1 MIKTNQTRTKFRKLL
16 AFLFPVQAGVPDNLR
31 SNIRHLIWDIGW
43 FGLLNGTTLS
53 FMTIYAARIG
63 ANTNQIGLITAM
75 PAVINLVL
83 ALPVGSWLKN
93 RPIDKSVFWSGVG
106 QRLFY
111 FLMIFLPWL
120 LSDNLQVWVLIL
132 FTLLMSIPGAAIA
145 VGFNALFAA
154 AIPARY
160 RGVVAG
166 RRNAVF
172 AITSIVSTLVCGQIL
187 TVLPFPFSY
196 QVVFAIGFVGALMSV
211 VHLKFVHP
219 VTDEYEAEIKTPTI
233 NFDELKQKSKGI
245 FTKVW
250 INIQRKL
257 HFEILRGSFAWSLG
271 LLTFFHMVHF
281 LSIPIFPIFT
291 VNVLGLTDST
301 LSLGNALFYLTMFFG
316 STQVGKLSNL
326 MGNKK
331 LTGIGI
337 CMLGLYPAFLSFAQ
351 GPFLFYLASFLG
363 GFAWSLVNSAMINYL
378 LEKVPQSERTRYLA
392 WFIVGANAAILVGT
406 LIGPVIGNF
415 IGLTIALLLFGI
427 LRTIAGLALLK
438 WG

>member
-1 MIKTNQTRTKFRKLL
+1 MIKANINRAKYRKLL
-16 AFLFPVQAGVPDNLR
+16 AFLFPVQPGVPDNLR

-43 FGLLNGTTLS
+43 WGLLNGSTLS

-75 PAVINLVL
+75 PAVINLIL
-83 ALPVGSWLKN
+83 ALPVGSWLNN
-93 RPIDKSVFWSGVG
+93 RPIDKSVFWSGIA
-106 QRLFY
+106 QRFFY

-120 LSDNLQVWVLIL
+120 LSDIFQIWVLIL
-132 FTLLMSIPGAAIA
+132 FTMLMSIPGSAIA

-160 RGVVAG
+160 RGEVAG

-172 AITSIVSTLVCGQIL
+172 AITSIISTLVCGQIL

-196 QVVFAIGFVGALMSV
+196 QVVFAIGFVGALMSI

-219 VTDEYEAEIKTPTI
+219 VTDEYDTEIETPTFS
-233 NFDELKQKSKGI
+233 FDELNQKTKGFI
-245 FTKVW
+245 KKIW

-257 HFEILRGSFAWSLG
+257 HFEILRGSFARSLG
-271 LLTFFHMVHF
+271 LLTLFHMVHY

-301 LSLGNALFYLTMFFG
+301 LSLGNALFYVTMFFG
-316 STQVGKLSNL
+316 STQVGKLSHL
-326 MGNKK
+326 LGNKK
-331 LTGIGI
+331 LSGIGI

-363 GFAWSLVNSAMINYL
+363 GFAWSLVNAAMINYL
-378 LEKVPQSERTRYLA
+378 LEKVPPTERTGYLA
-392 WFIVGANAAILVGT
+392 WFIVGANAAILIGT
-406 LIGPVIGNF
+406 LIGPIIGNA

-427 LRTIAGLALLK
+427 FRTISGLALLK